1 MKSASLSAILSRIGA
16 ALTAA
21 LSTAIVASPRVA
33 LACAVCSAGREDES
47 NTAFLISTIFLSLLP
62 LGALGTLVFVLWRR
76 FQKLEQSD
84 LGSARSPGAAA
95 LPITAATFSESPAS
109 PAS

>member
-1 MKSASLSAILSRIGA
+1 MTVWKRAAGLAALVNASAIVL
-16 ALTAA
+16 
-21 LSTAIVASPRVA
+21 SPRVA

-76 FQKLEQSD
+76 IQKLEQPDAESV
-84 LGSARSPGAAA
+84 RSRDPAV
-95 LPITAATFSESPAS
+95 LTITAPISPAN
-109 PAS
+109 

>member
-1 MKSASLSAILSRIGA
+1 MKTASLSGILSGMGA

-21 LSTAIVASPRVA
+21 LSAAIVASPRVA

-62 LGALGTLVFVLWRR
+62 LAALGTLVFVLWRR
-76 FQKLEQSD
+76 FQKLEQSE
-84 LGSARSPGAAA
+84 LGSARSQSSAA
-95 LPITAATFSESPAS
+95 LPITAANFSESPAS